1 MARHPFR
8 ALFPVVSQLV
18 SARSRRSSATAAS
31 PSPPHVGGK
40 AATGAAA
47 EAAHAAACSAGEAP
61 RKALRPFD
69 LLRRKKYVFA
79 GLLGFFYLH
88 MIRHAPLVDI
98 MSILRGLRK
107 PKEEDEKVEDVGSNK
122 DPINSEADTEE
133 VKEGAAI
140 SAKSSAPGLHGD
152 NAYDKKE
159 RKGNAGI
166 SANMV
171 LKIPTTPGSHLEIV
185 IRADMPMNQLAAL
198 SESVKSGNFTF
209 NQDDLSIALRHAAN
223 DRITFLKNKE
233 NFVLE
238 KDKEQLKLEQA
249 AVAKL
254 NELIENLSAPPKPES
269 DMPAL
274 VEDLL
279 KHWFNDLVLYLVT
292 TILGSVYLYLKS
304 RIEEL
309 NIADLLN
316 LATGAV
322 SSWIETEIEILRL
335 PVCPFSGMIVL
346 LAASETVLSISVEN
360 NTVSSPLLE
369 PEVVKGPEF
378 TQLPQISDED
388 MLFLYKWM
396 LEEYRLM
403 KPKNAEEKERIDTA
417 KALLKELIRTK

>member
-1 MARHPFR
+1 
-8 ALFPVVSQLV
+8 
-18 SARSRRSSATAAS
+18 
-31 PSPPHVGGK
+31 
-40 AATGAAA
+40 
-47 EAAHAAACSAGEAP
+47 
-61 RKALRPFD
+61 
-69 LLRRKKYVFA
+69 
-79 GLLGFFYLH
+79 
-88 MIRHAPLVDI
+88 
-98 MSILRGLRK
+98 RG
-107 PKEEDEKVEDVGSNK
+107 
-122 DPINSEADTEE
+122 
-133 VKEGAAI
+133 
-140 SAKSSAPGLHGD
+140 SAPGLHGD

-360 NTVSSPLLE
+360 NTE